1 MNKLVLGILIPYF
14 KNSEECEETFRHLM
28 IKLSQQ
34 ITDKMILYVYEDGQ
48 KSDWLLE
55 YKQENII
62 IDGSTKNKGVSYAR
76 NKGLDYLIDKVNYI
90 LFLDSDDIISNNFL
104 SSTYEYCADNS
115 HEIIEPNFY
124 IREYKTPYDPH
135 KVRCGCAASAIQ
147 TRIIGDIRFDEKLQ
161 IGEDTKFMEDVCD
174 LSKYRK
180 KLSKADYFYQFGI
193 NQNSLTKR
201 KERNEIGK
209 ERESEK

>member
-1 MNKLVLGILIPYF
+1 MNKLVLGILIPYY
-14 KNSEECEETFRHLM
+14 KNSDECEVTFKHLM
-28 IKLSQQ
+28 TKLSQQ

-48 KSDWLLE
+48 KSNWLLE
-55 YKQENII
+55 YQKDNII
-62 IDGSTKNKGVSYAR
+62 IKGSTKNKGVSFAR
-76 NKGLDYLIDKVNYI
+76 NKGIDYLIDKVNYI

-104 SSTYEYCADNS
+104 ESTYEYCADNT

-124 IREYKTPYDPH
+124 IKQFKTQYEPN

-147 TRIIGDIRFDEKLQ
+147 TKIIGNIRFDEKLQ
-161 IGEDTKFMEDVCD
+161 IGEDTKFMKDVCD

-180 KLSKADYFYQFGI
+180 KLSKADYFYQFGK
-193 NQNSLTKR
+193 NNNSLTKR

-209 ERESEK
+209 ERK